1 MHNAIIPPIKP
12 QGCFVFG
19 TINILI
25 FTVTLFG
32 LDLIKYIF
40 QSKVIYFLLIIGLLG
55 KANVGKSTFFN
66 AATDSSVPL
75 ANFPFTTIDA
85 NVGFAYVRVNCV
97 CKELGVL
104 DNPINSQCIN
114 GVRFIPVKLIDVAGL
129 VPGAHKGRGLGNKFL
144 DNARQAD
151 VLIHVVDISGST
163 DEEGRPVN
171 PGQGNPLNDI
181 TFVEQEFDMWIRS
194 LILRDWDKII
204 RESENLKLKME
215 TVIAT
220 RLSGLSIDEQLIRKS
235 LEIIGLRKNV
245 VDWTQDDLLILSKQ
259 IRIQSKPIVIAA
271 NKADLPTAD
280 GNIEKLKKLKRSF
293 IPTVCEAELLLKKA
307 NSKNLIYYLPGD
319 STFEIRHTQNLSSV
333 QTEALNVVSRV
344 LTKFGSTGIQQ
355 VLNHACFQDLHK
367 IVVYPVEDEYKLAD
381 KNGNVLPDAR
391 LISGQ
396 TNARDLAYLIHNDL
410 GKGFLYAIDVRT
422 KQRIGADHT
431 LHNND
436 IIKIVSTAGRK

>member
-1 MHNAIIPPIKP
+1 M
-12 QGCFVFG
+12 
-19 TINILI
+19 
-25 FTVTLFG
+25 
-32 LDLIKYIF
+32 
-40 QSKVIYFLLIIGLLG
+40 IIGLLG

-75 ANFPFTTIDA
+75 ANFPFTTIDP
-85 NVGFAYVRVNCV
+85 NVGFANVRVNCV
-97 CKELGVL
+97 CKELGVS
-104 DNPINSQCIN
+104 DNPVNSQCIN

-129 VPGAHKGRGLGNKFL
+129 VPGAHEGKGLGNKFL

-171 PGQGNPLNDI
+171 PGQGDPLKDI
-181 TFVEQEFDMWIRS
+181 SFVEQEFDLWIRS

-215 TVIAT
+215 TMIAT
-220 RLSGLSIDEQLIRKS
+220 RLSGLTIDEQLVRKS
-235 LEIIGLRKNV
+235 LEIIGIRKKV
-245 VDWTQDDLLILSKQ
+245 VDWTHDDLLLLSKQ

-280 GNIEKLKKLKRSF
+280 GNIEELKKLKRSF

-307 NSKNLIYYLPGD
+307 TSKNLIYYLPGD
-319 STFEIRHTQNLSSV
+319 STFEVRHTQNLSTG
-333 QTEALNVVSRV
+333 QMEALNVVSKI

-355 VLNHACFQDLHK
+355 VLDHACFEELHK
-367 IVVYPVEDEYKLAD
+367 IVVYPVEDEYKLTD

-391 LISGQ
+391 LISDQ
-396 TNARDLAYLIHNDL
+396 TNARDLAFLIHNDL
-410 GKGFLYAIDVRT
+410 GKGFLYAINVRT
-422 KQRIGADHT
+422 KQRIGAEYI
-431 LHNND
+431 LQNND
-436 IIKIVSTAGRK
+436 IIKIVSTTGRK